1 MEGVKSNLNI
11 MLNFLKG
18 LACIGVVFIHIT
30 FPGKVGEIIK
40 YASAYGVPIF
50 FLIAGYFA
58 FGKNEDVIKRRLLKI
73 CRIFVFGY
81 LIFFSFNALIA
92 LKNHE
97 LMDWLANNYSIK
109 SLAKYVIFCTIG
121 FAIPLWYLMAQIETY
136 VFWLIT
142 VRLKKE
148 YLIIKCIPVL
158 FLLQVLLTS
167 FCETM
172 DFSWFW
178 KINFVTRSLA
188 WFALGYYIHSIPDER
203 IKRINEKKVVLV
215 AIMGLAIVLIPVV
228 FNLKLKFSSLGYV
241 FYATA
246 LFLIALKYGERSI
259 CKPIEYLG
267 DNLSLWVYIF
277 HVPTSSVV
285 KMIVKRLIN
294 IDTESGI

>member
-1 MEGVKSNLNI
+1 
-11 MLNFLKG
+11 
-18 LACIGVVFIHIT
+18 
-30 FPGKVGEIIK
+30 
-40 YASAYGVPIF
+40 
-50 FLIAGYFA
+50 
-58 FGKNEDVIKRRLLKI
+58 
-73 CRIFVFGY
+73 
-81 LIFFSFNALIA
+81 
-92 LKNHE
+92 
-97 LMDWLANNYSIK
+97 
-109 SLAKYVIFCTIG
+109 
-121 FAIPLWYLMAQIETY
+121 MAQIETY
-136 VFWLIT
+136 VFFLIKNKK
-142 VRLKKE
+142 KKE

-294 IDTESGI
+294 IDTESGIYVLIHPIITLCVVIIISYIFNVLLLKIQKKR